1 MAAIRGVVRLA
12 YSPKRRVIGISKLAR
27 LVEACGWCLQIQQC
41 REASLT
47 FFNPSACATS
57 YIA

>member
-1 MAAIRGVVRLA
+1 MVRFA
-12 YSPKRRVIGISKLAR
+12 YLSKRRAIGISKLAR